1 MRLLKTEKRRS
12 SRSRLEARYAIALT
26 TLTTAERAVFEMHRF
41 DGLSFDIVAERL
53 DISVA
58 LVEARL
64 ATAIAHIDGVVT
76 ALELEEKNLE
86 KQTPP
91 GSGLW
96 LRLVRLIGPARSA

>member
-12 SRSRLEARYAIALT
+12 SRSRLEARYAMALT
-26 TLTTAERAVFEMHRF
+26 TLTTPERAVFETHRF
-41 DGLSFDIVAERL
+41 DGLSFDILAERL

-64 ATAIAHIDGVVT
+64 AKAIAHIDRVVT
-76 ALELEEKNLE
+76 ALELEESLQ

-91 GSGLW
+91 GSGVW